1 MPRWVS
7 AVALVLAAVAW
18 PFAGPLVA
26 GRVLYFRDVGV
37 TYYPDFVFVSRA
49 LAQGVWP
56 LWHPGA
62 DAGAPF
68 LLAYPVHLL
77 LAWVGPRAALALSPP
92 LHVLVAVA
100 GTFALARRLG
110 TSRSGAV
117 VSGLVFGLSGLML
130 GSVLYPV
137 FLAAAWAPLA
147 IALFLSL
154 DHPRPWPRAA
164 GLGAVLALQLSTLGV
179 EVLPQTG
186 LAALVLLARRPGARS
201 LRALAVALGVA
212 VLLAAPVLLGSL
224 ALLSGSARGKGFA
237 PDVAMSYSAAPAV
250 LAEAV
255 IPRFLGDTHAFSD
268 AGFWGQA
275 FFPGG
280 SPFFLSLYLGPVV
293 LLLAALAG
301 RRQWRLWALVAAGG
315 LLALGSHGPLG
326 PALAEAMGPMRA
338 PVKFF
343 LLATLALA
351 LLCGH
356 GLDRAGDGRSR
367 RAALVPGLLVL
378 ALAAAAASRPGA
390 LAGAV
395 GVLFPGPSPALVHDV
410 VARLWPAEL
419 LATGAAVLGAGLA
432 MARGGRVAVI
442 AGALAVVDLLRVNAG
457 LNPAAP
463 ADFYALRPPMRAA
476 VAEATAEGRYRWFSY
491 GAAYAERLHWRPEVA
506 ATGSDVW
513 LYSVDR
519 QALVPRTHVIDG
531 LEGAF
536 DVDRM
541 GLAPDGAALE
551 LAEVR
556 ASQHQRLDARL
567 RLANVRWVLS
577 FDPVDDDALALR
589 RTVAFPEVFEPL
601 RMYEVRRPLPR
612 AFFVPRCE
620 VEPAPPRRRDLVENG
635 GFDPAS
641 TVLLEAEPRPGAGAC
656 GPPGGAAAAG
666 APAADPAGVVGYELV
681 DPHTVRLTAAT
692 PPGFVVV
699 LDGYHPDWSAE
710 DESGASVPVL
720 RADGRYRAVPTW
732 GGRHVFTLRYR
743 PRWRASALGA
753 MALGLG
759 VALLLAGAGSVFEFT
774 ATRGTGRATL
784 RPGKHA

>member
-1 MPRWVS
+1 MPRWVA

-18 PFAGPLVA
+18 PFAGPLLA

-68 LLAYPVHLL
+68 LAAYPVHLL
-77 LAWVGPRAALALSPP
+77 LAGAGPRAALALSPP
-92 LHVLVAVA
+92 LHVLLAIA
-100 GTFALARRLG
+100 GTFVLARRLG
-110 TSRSGAV
+110 TSRGGAV

-154 DHPRPWPRAA
+154 DRPRPWPRAA
-164 GLGAVLALQLSTLGV
+164 GLGAVLALQVSTLGV
-179 EVLPQTG
+179 EALPQTA
-186 LAALVLLARRPGARS
+186 LAALVLLDRRPGGRT
-201 LRALAVALGVA
+201 LRALAAALAVAL
-212 VLLAAPVLLGSL
+212 LLAAPVLLGGH
-224 ALLSGSARGKGFA
+224 ALLSGSARGRGFA

-255 IPRFLGDTHAFSD
+255 IPRFFGDTHAFSD

-275 FFPGG
+275 FFPAG

-301 RRQWRLWALVAAGG
+301 RREWRLWTLAAVGG
-315 LLALGSHGPLG
+315 LLALGAHGPFG
-326 PALAEAMGPMRA
+326 PVMAEAMGPMRA

-351 LLCGH
+351 LLCGR
-356 GLDRAGDGRSR
+356 GLDRAGEGRPR
-367 RAALVPGLLVL
+367 RAALVPGLVVL
-378 ALAAAAASRPGA
+378 ALAVAAARWPVA

-395 GVLFPGPSPALVHDV
+395 GVLFPGPSPALVRDV

-419 LATGAAVLGAGLA
+419 LATGAAALAAGLA
-432 MARGGRVAVI
+432 VAHGGRVAVL
-442 AGALAVVDLLRVNAG
+442 AGALAVGDLLRVNAG
-457 LNPAAP
+457 LNPTAP
-463 ADFYALRPPMRAA
+463 ADFYTLRPPMQAV
-476 VAEATAEGRYRWFSY
+476 VAEASAEGRYRWFSY
-491 GAAYAERLHWRPEVA
+491 GGAYAETLHWRPEVA
-506 ATGSDVW
+506 RTSSDVW

-541 GLAPDGAALE
+541 GLAPEGAALE
-551 LAEVR
+551 LAELR
-556 ASQHQRLDARL
+556 ASQHRRLDLRL

-589 RTVAFPEVFEPL
+589 RTVSVLEVLEPL
-601 RMYEVRRPLPR
+601 RLYEVRRPLPR

-620 VEPAPPRRRDLVENG
+620 VEPAPVARRERLESG
-635 GFDPAS
+635 GFDPAAA
-641 TVLLEAEPRPGAGAC
+641 VLLEAEPGPAAGAC
-656 GPPGGAAAAG
+656 GRPGD
-666 APAADPAGVVGYELV
+666 APATGSRARDATEAVGYELV
-681 DPHTVRLTAAT
+681 DPHTVRVTATT

-699 LDGYHPDWSAE
+699 LDGHHPDWSAE
-710 DESGASVPVL
+710 DESGAPVPVL
-720 RADGRYRAVPTW
+720 RADGRYRAIPTA

-743 PRWRASALGA
+743 PRWRAPALVA
-753 MALGLG
+753 MASGLG
-759 VALLLAGAGSVFEFT
+759 VALLLTLAGSVSEFT
-774 ATRGTGRATL
+774 VTRGTGRANL
-784 RPGKHA
+784 RPGTRG